1 MGDCSPR
8 FTAQGDDSDW
18 DATFCSSS
26 QVVSDTLHQFFPQY
40 ALGSLIYSLVN
51 NSTALKPQGN
61 CIWPQ
66 RFHWRVVAFIDC
78 LVGSLWIEPWLKEKM
93 KRRIAELKVAKEWY
107 ITTHKMGVSLGIKK
121 VIWHVNAI
129 VKIEGD
135 PLPQS
140 AYSDLQTLWKDE
152 AFMESP
158 NALSH

>member
-78 LVGSLWIEPWLKEKM
+78 LVGSLWI
-93 KRRIAELKVAKEWY
+93 RAVAKRKNEAKDCRAKSGKRM
-107 ITTHKMGVSLGIKK
+107 IHHNTQDGGIFGNKK
-121 VIWHVNAI
+121 
-129 VKIEGD
+129 GD
-135 PLPQS
+135 LTRQR
-140 AYSDLQTLWKDE
+140 
-152 AFMESP
+152 
-158 NALSH
+158 NC